1 MSFASDTAVRTD
13 GDGRFAA
20 VISDGWDVGGNA
32 NGGYLLAI
40 AGRAMREASGRPD
53 PVTLTAHYL
62 LPGRPG
68 AAAVH
73 TEVVKRGRLFTT
85 VTGALEADGKRV
97 LQAIGT
103 FGTMTGP
110 DDAPGSGAVERVD
123 AAPPALPRPED
134 CVAVVPGDSFPP
146 PFMGQVDLRLHPE
159 DAGYSEG
166 APSGEP
172 RVRGW
177 FRLRDGEAL
186 DTLGLLMAVD
196 AFPLAHLGMAD
207 RLAGRLGP
215 GAGVLLATDAFPPTA
230 FNARLPVAWT
240 PTVELTAHVRARP
253 APGWLRCVFTTRF
266 VTGGFL
272 EEDGEVW
279 DATGRLVAQ
288 SRQLA
293 LVPRG

>member
-1 MSFASDTAVRTD
+1 MSFASDTAVRTEA
-13 GDGRFAA
+13 DGRFAA

-85 VTGALEADGKRV
+85 VTGALAADGKRV

-103 FGTMTGP
+103 FGTVTGP

-196 AFPLAHLGMAD
+196 AFP
-207 RLAGRLGP
+207 
-215 GAGVLLATDAFPPTA
+215 PTA